1 MKGLAE
7 ARKKA
12 NIRQTELAEKMQV
25 NQSTISMWESGAA
38 SPKADRLPKLASILG
53 CTIDAL
59 FGSTD
64 GEEADKA

>member
-38 SPKADRLPKLASILG
+38 SPKADRLPKLAGILG

-59 FGSTD
+59 FKGQD
-64 GEEADKA
+64 GERRDEA

>member
-25 NQSTISMWESGAA
+25 NQSTISMWENGAA
-38 SPKADRLPKLASILG
+38 SPKADRLPKLAGILG

-59 FGSTD
+59 FRGAG
-64 GEEADKA
+64 GEEQE

>member
-12 NIRQTELAEKMQV
+12 KIRQADLAASMNVK
-25 NQSTISMWESGAA
+25 QSTISMWESGMVSPAA
-38 SPKADRLPKLASILG
+38 DKLPKLAQILG

-59 FGSTD
+59 FAEST
-64 GEEADKA
+64 EEAT

>member
-12 NIRQTELAEKMQV
+12 KIRQTELAEKMQV

-38 SPKADRLPKLASILG
+38 SPKADRLPKLAGILG

-59 FGSTD
+59 FGGTG
-64 GEEADKA
+64 GEEQE

>member
-59 FGSTD
+59 FGSTA

>member
-12 NIRQTELAEKMQV
+12 NIRQTELAEKMNV
-25 NQSTISMWESGAA
+25 KQSTISMWESGAT
-38 SPKADRLPKLASILG
+38 SPSADKLPKLAGILG

-59 FGSTD
+59 FGSAT
-64 GEEADKA
+64 GEEKG

>member
-12 NIRQTELAEKMQV
+12 NIRQTELAEKMNVQ
-25 NQSTISMWESGAA
+25 QSTISMWESGAT
-38 SPKADRLPKLASILG
+38 SPSAEKLPKLARILG

-59 FGSTD
+59 F
-64 GEEADKA
+64 EVKN

>member
-12 NIRQTELAEKMQV
+12 QIRQADLAASMNVK
-25 NQSTISMWESGAA
+25 QSTVSMWESGMVSPAA
-38 SPKADRLPKLASILG
+38 DKLPKLAQILG

-59 FGSTD
+59 FADST
-64 GEEADKA
+64 EEVT

>member
-1 MKGLAE
+1 MKGNAE

-38 SPKADRLPKLASILG
+38 SPKADRLPKLAGILG

-59 FGSTD
+59 FGSAT
-64 GEEADKA
+64 GEEKG